1 MVWLVTF
8 NLLAALLAV
17 LFSRFSFASLM
28 AAKASPVGLIL
39 GLFLVWFGCFL
50 VSFILSVKRSYHNRL
65 YLNLALTT
73 GVIVVVGLI
82 TGSQPVIVVLVSSFY
97 LANFIILN
105 CLVKYRLSLFA
116 RFKPVEI
123 LRPVI
128 RLSFILLTLLI
139 STVGWYQ
146 IDRSV
151 SHNLKLIT
159 PSNLIQAAQPI
170 LPEVNRQL
178 SLSLKRSL
186 PPSSSASPEQ
196 TKLVFS
202 QMLAEFSQQDLSR
215 QIGFKPELIPLD
227 KVVFQSD
234 GQIDIGPALKP

>member
-1 MVWLVTF
+1 
-8 NLLAALLAV
+8 
-17 LFSRFSFASLM
+17 
-28 AAKASPVGLIL
+28 
-39 GLFLVWFGCFL
+39 
-50 VSFILSVKRSYHNRL
+50 
-65 YLNLALTT
+65 
-73 GVIVVVGLI
+73 VVGLI

-234 GQIDIGPALKP
+234 GQIDIGPALKPLSDWLAGRLNDLVNRWRLWLSVAIFVITLALLAPFAFVINLLLLLALPLIFELMFRLKIIEKEVKQLPVEVVS